1 MIRQSISGDYL
12 KTVYAKISPRSSAS
26 RRFPTLKKLPF
37 YIIVM
42 AMLCFGIASQVS
54 GASHIYKKSF
64 HAHRD
69 GNIDLQNVYF
79 VKNSIAAST
88 SSPSTS
94 TSGIPEKPAPSAEK
108 PTAMDVFMDGIDA
121 LDMQN
126 YEEAAI
132 LFEKASAMEPRNLEF
147 QYYIAVTYVR
157 LNKNHKALAIF
168 ESLTK
173 RDPKL
178 FFKAY
183 FDIAAIYRGEKE
195 YDEAILT
202 LKNAEKIDPKNGRL
216 FLEMGSSYKD
226 SGRYDEALK
235 CFNRAK
241 QLDPKL
247 HQISTYMAGATYL
260 QEEQFVQAGKMF
272 QKAVE
277 IDPGTPLAE
286 NARQTIPRVE
296 EAAWAHKPWSLLTTF
311 SWGYDDNVARDPLD
325 EISGGPV
332 SGGTGKGDQYQV
344 FLLRGAYKFL
354 NTRKM
359 EAGLGYTLYSFGYR
373 DWTESNVTSQSPFAY
388 FQADWDP
395 VFFRFQYDFTYFY
408 SGGKKQGINP
418 PIYLTFGNNSH
429 ARLRMQTFMPTISI
443 REPYNLKTDINLIYQ
458 IKDYLD
464 GLTSDSS
471 RYAGDITQSYQ
482 IPDTQIF
489 PRIGYRTTYEQS
501 GDDPSTYSYHELMAG
516 IAANIFWDIWGD
528 LSFTYTRIHYPDFT
542 PSGGRRDSTYTT
554 VLTLKRYL
562 MKRLQLSFNYIH
574 LRNNSD
580 YTSPSG
586 EDPYS
591 FKKNIYAL
599 EISYVF

>member
-1 MIRQSISGDYL
+1 MIRQSTSGDHL
-12 KTVYAKISPRSSAS
+12 KTDCAKTLPRHSENL
-26 RRFPTLKKLPF
+26 RFRTPTKLLF
-37 YIIVM
+37 YFTVM
-42 AMLCFGIASQVS
+42 VAFCFAIASQAS
-54 GASHIYKKSF
+54 GASRKDKRSF
-64 HAHRD
+64 QAD
-69 GNIDLQNVYF
+69 KNGNINLQQIDFIKHSVA
-79 VKNSIAAST
+79 SST
-88 SSPSTS
+88 SSLSASSDNPA
-94 TSGIPEKPAPSAEK
+94 EPAPSAEK
-108 PTAMDVFMDGIDA
+108 LTAMDIFMDGIDA

-126 YEEAAI
+126 YKEAAI
-132 LFEKASAMEPRNLEF
+132 LFERASAMEPQNLEF
-147 QYYIAVTYVR
+147 QYYVAVSYVR
-157 LNKNHKALAIF
+157 LKKNRKALEIF
-168 ESLTK
+168 ESLTE

-183 FDIAAIYRGEKE
+183 FDIAAIYRDEKE
-195 YDEAILT
+195 YDKAILT
-202 LKNAEKIDPKNGRL
+202 LKNAEKIDPNNGRL
-216 FLEMGSSYKD
+216 FLEMGSTYKD
-226 SGRYDEALK
+226 SGHYDEALK
-235 CFNRAK
+235 CFSRAK

-247 HQISTYMAGATYL
+247 HQISTYMTGATYL
-260 QEEQFVQAGKMF
+260 HTEQFEQAGKMF
-272 QKAVE
+272 KKAVE
-277 IDPGTPLAE
+277 IDPGTSLAE

-296 EAAWAHKPWSLLTTF
+296 EAAWAHKPWYLLTNF
-311 SWGYDDNVARDPLD
+311 SWGYDDNMARDPLD

-344 FLLRGAYKFL
+344 FLLRGAYKLL
-354 NTRKM
+354 NMRKT
-359 EAGLGYTLYSFGYR
+359 EAGLGYTLYSIGYR
-373 DWTESNVTSQSPFAY
+373 DWTESNVTYQSPFAY

-408 SGGKKQGINP
+408 SGGKKQDINP

-429 ARLRMQTFMPTISI
+429 AQLRMQTFMPTISI
-443 REPYNLKTDINLIYQ
+443 REPYNFKTDINLIYQ

-471 RYAGDITQSYQ
+471 RYAADVTQSYQ
-482 IPDTQIF
+482 IPDAQVF

-501 GDDPSTYSYHELMAG
+501 GDDPSTYSYHELTAG
-516 IAANIFWDIWGD
+516 IAANLYWDIWGD
-528 LSFTYTRIHYPDFT
+528 LSFTYTRVHYPDFT

-554 VLTLKRYL
+554 VCTLKRYL
-562 MKRLQLSFNYIH
+562 MKRLQLSFTYIH